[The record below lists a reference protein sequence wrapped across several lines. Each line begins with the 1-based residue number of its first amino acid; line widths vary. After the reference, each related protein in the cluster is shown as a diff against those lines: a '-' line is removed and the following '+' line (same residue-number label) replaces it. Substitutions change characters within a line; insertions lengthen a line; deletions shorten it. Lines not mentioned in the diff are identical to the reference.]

1 MIRVLIVDDDK
12 LARKG
17 LISIVPWEECG
28 MEIVGEAAN
37 GEKALEFLQGHEVDL
52 AVVDIAMPIM
62 TGLQFIEK
70 SQQRY
75 PSVHYVVLSFHED
88 FENVQSALRLGTL
101 DYISKMRLDQQD
113 CVKVFKRAAEI
124 INGLKEEKAETDK
137 AEDSHREVSGAWR
150 ETQKKWLD
158 FYWLFSEEAFDEV
171 ADETEQEKP
180 PLKQLEHLLVRI
192 VDIAGKDYACKETPD
207 IPGIRDIRSALQ
219 WISEFKEFLSDGI
232 RKSKDHLN
240 TNLCMFHAVS
250 FIQEHYAE
258 NISIHTA
265 AQHVGLSRSYFAS
278 NFKKIVG
285 LTFNHFLRRE
295 RVKQA
300 RRLIESGQ
308 ANHTNVAQMVG
319 YEDEKYFAH
328 LFFEIVGVSPGE
340 YCQTVKDRRP

>member
-17 LISIVPWEECG
+17 LISIVPWEDCG

-37 GEKALEFLQGHEVDL
+37 GEKALEFLQDHEVDL

-70 SQQRY
+70 SQQQY
-75 PSVHYVVLSFHED
+75 PGMHYVVLSFHED

-124 INGLKEEKAETDK
+124 ISGLKKETEPLQIMGSEKNGTLHEIG
-137 AEDSHREVSGAWR
+137 E
-150 ETQKKWLD
+150 KWKS

-171 ADETEQEKP
+171 AKETESENP

-192 VDIAGKDYACKETPD
+192 VDIAGMEYACHEAPE
-207 IPGIRDIRSALQ
+207 IPEIRDISSAIR
-219 WISEFKEFLSDGI
+219 WIAVFKKIISDSI
-232 RKSKDHLN
+232 LKSRDHLN
-240 TNLCMFHAVS
+240 TNLCMFHAVCY
-250 FIQEHYAE
+250 IREHLSE
-258 NISIHTA
+258 NISIHLA

-300 RRLIESGQ
+300 KHLIESGQ

-328 LFFEIVGVSPGE
+328 LFFETVGLTPAE
-340 YCQTVKDRRP
+340 YYQSVKYMQG

>member
-37 GEKALEFLQGHEVDL
+37 GEKALEFLQGHAVDL

-70 SQQRY
+70 SQRQY
-75 PSVHYVVLSFHED
+75 PHMHYVVLSFHED

-124 INGLKEEKAETDK
+124 ISGLKAETEQTQ
-137 AEDSHREVSGAWR
+137 APVSQEKNGTMHEIADQW
-150 ETQKKWLD
+150 KS
-158 FYWLFSEEAFDEV
+158 FYWLFSEEAFEE
-171 ADETEQEKP
+171 AANETLRENP
-180 PLKQLEHLLVRI
+180 PLKQMEHLLVRI
-192 VDIAGKDYACKETPD
+192 ADIAGKEYGCLEAPD
-207 IPGIRDIRSALQ
+207 IPEIRDIRSAIR
-219 WISEFKEFLSDGI
+219 WIADFKGIISDSI
-232 RKSKDHLN
+232 LKSRDHQN
-240 TNLCMFHAVS
+240 TNLCMFHAVCY
-250 FIQEHYAE
+250 IREHLSE
-258 NISIHTA
+258 NISIHMA

-295 RVKQA
+295 RVKRA
-300 RRLIESGQ
+300 KSLLESGQ
-308 ANHTNVAQMVG
+308 ANHTNVAQLVG

-328 LFFEIVGVSPGE
+328 LFFETVGLTPAE
-340 YCQTVKDRRP
+340 YRQSLKDLHA